1 MSRLPGVLLPGALA
15 LAFLLGGADA
25 SAGPSPARWPQFRG
39 PNGAGVCEECRPP
52 ILFGPDLNQRW
63 KTPVPPGHSS
73 PVVWDDHVF
82 LTAFEGGR
90 LWTISLAARDGRERW
105 RRAAPAVEL
114 EKIHALNSPAA
125 STPATDGQRV
135 YVYFGSFGLL
145 SYDFDGRERWRI
157 PLPTPP
163 MRHGTSTS
171 PIVRAGTVILQR
183 DGNSP
188 ESEILAVDG
197 RTGAVAWRA
206 SRPLLR
212 ESYATPMIWAHGG
225 AEELITVSNGR
236 VVAHDPQDGKERW
249 WASGVTFQPV
259 TLAVAGEGLLFVS
272 SSGVG
277 TPQEP
282 LGFPTWPDLVRDHDQ
297 NKDGRIAPDEVPEDA
312 GIHTRKEIPK
322 EVAGNFIPIRGLL
335 RRADEDKDGLITKAE
350 WDGMGAFVAA
360 NANNVMALRPGG
372 RGDVTDTHLAWK
384 AQTGIPELPS
394 PVLYRG
400 RLWFVRNGGMVTS
413 YEAATGRVILD
424 RQRLEAGG
432 QYAASLVAAAGN
444 IFAASEPGIVTVFEA
459 GDSLAVVG
467 RADLGERILA
477 TPALV
482 GDTLYVRTDG
492 HIWAFRSRPPKP

>member
-1 MSRLPGVLLPGALA
+1 MSRVSGVPECGTLA
-15 LAFLLGGADA
+15 LAFLLGVAGS
-25 SAGPSPARWPQFRG
+25 SAAPSPARWPQFRG

-52 ILFGPDLNQRW
+52 IQFGRDLNQRW

-82 LTAFEGGR
+82 VTALEGGR
-90 LWTISLAARDGRERW
+90 LWTISLSARDGRERW

-171 PIVRAGTVILQR
+171 PIAKGGKVFLQR

-188 ESEILAVDG
+188 ASEILAVDG
-197 RTGAVAWRA
+197 RTGAIAWRA
-206 SRPLLR
+206 ARPTLR
-212 ESYATPMIWAHGG
+212 ESYATPMFWERSG

-236 VVAHDPQDGKERW
+236 VVAHDPKDGKELW

-282 LGFPTWPDLVRDHDQ
+282 LGFPTWPDLLRDYDA
-297 NKDGRIAPDEVPEDA
+297 NGDGRLAPTEVPEDA
-312 GIHTRKEIPK
+312 GIHTRKEVPK
-322 EVAGNFIPIRGLL
+322 EVAGNFLFLRNQL
-335 RRADEDKDGLITKAE
+335 RRADNDKDGLTTQTE
-350 WDGMGAFVAA
+350 WDGFSAFVAA
-360 NANNVMALRPGG
+360 NANNVIALRPGG
-372 RGDVTDTHLAWK
+372 RGNVTDTHVAWT

-400 RLWFVRNGGMVTS
+400 RLWFVRNG
-413 YEAATGRVILD
+413 
-424 RQRLEAGG
+424 
-432 QYAASLVAAAGN
+432 
-444 IFAASEPGIVTVFEA
+444 
-459 GDSLAVVG
+459 
-467 RADLGERILA
+467 
-477 TPALV
+477 
-482 GDTLYVRTDG
+482 
-492 HIWAFRSRPPKP
+492 

>member
-1 MSRLPGVLLPGALA
+1 MSRVSGVPLRAALG
-15 LAFLLGGADA
+15 LAFLLGVAGAF
-25 SAGPSPARWPQFRG
+25 AGPSPARWAQFRG

-52 ILFGPDLNQRW
+52 IRFGPDLNQRW

-82 LTAFEGGR
+82 MTAVEGGR
-90 LWTISLAARDGRERW
+90 LWTVALSARDGRERW
-105 RRAAPAVEL
+105 RRAAPTVAL
-114 EKIHALNSPAA
+114 EKIHSLNSPAA

-145 SYDFDGRERWRI
+145 SYDFDGREQWRI

-171 PIVRAGTVILQR
+171 PIVTAGKVILQR

-188 ESEILAVDG
+188 ESEVLAVDG
-197 RTGAVAWRA
+197 RTGAIAWRA
-206 SRPLLR
+206 ARPLLR

-225 AEELITVSNGR
+225 VEELITVSNGR
-236 VVAHDPQDGKERW
+236 VVAHDPRDGTERW

-259 TLAVAGEGLLFVS
+259 TLAVAGESLLFVS

-282 LGFPTWPDLVRDHDQ
+282 LGFPTWPDLLRDHDA
-297 NKDGRIAPDEVPEDA
+297 NRDGRLAPEEVPEDV
-312 GIHTRKEIPK
+312 GIHTRKEVPR
-322 EVAGNFIPIRGLL
+322 EVPGNFIAIQRVLKNS
-335 RRADEDKDGLITKAE
+335 DDDKDGLITKAE
-350 WDGMGAFVAA
+350 WEGRLAFVEA

-372 RGDVTDTHLAWK
+372 RGDVTRTHVAWK

-394 PVLYRG
+394 PLFYRG

-424 RQRLEAGG
+424 RRRLDAGG
-432 QYAASLVAAAGN
+432 QYAASLIGAAGH
-444 IFAASEPGIVTVFEA
+444 IFAASEPGVISVFQA
-459 GDSLAVVG
+459 SDTLAVVG
-467 RADLGERILA
+467 RADLGERIFA

-482 GDTLYVRTDG
+482 GDTLYVRTEG
-492 HIWAFRSRPPKP
+492 HAWAFRSGSR